1 MTKDLHIPPEKLR
14 SFIAAALQS
23 GGLAGPD
30 AETVAR
36 LMIQADLLGAEGHGI
51 FRLPRYMARL
61 RAGGFNTR
69 PDIKVIAGKGG
80 LALIDGDNAMG
91 HLVMERAARLAVDLA
106 REHGIAWIGTRR
118 SNHAGAAGVYATM
131 VAEQGLAG
139 LYLAVGNANHMAP
152 WGGREMLL
160 STNPIAVAIP
170 ADDHPV
176 LLDMATTVAA
186 YGKVKLAAQRGQT
199 MPEGWM
205 IDVEG
210 NPLTDPTLA
219 GNGSLLPIGG
229 PKGFGLSLVFGLLAG
244 TLNGAAF
251 GRDVIDF
258 NADDQSMTNT
268 GQAILALDL
277 SVLGDPAAL
286 QAAVTEVC
294 DEIRHSPLRPGFDAI
309 RIPGDRSL
317 GGRAERIAAG
327 IPLSPGLL
335 AQLDQVA
342 SDCALSPLPR

>member
-1 MTKDLHIPPEKLR
+1 MTDLRLPPAKLR
-14 SFIAAALQS
+14 TFIAGALAS
-23 GGLAGPD
+23 GGLPKKD

-36 LMIQADLLGAEGHGI
+36 LMVEADLLGAEGHGI

-61 RAGGFNTR
+61 RAGGFNLKPNIHPIR
-69 PDIKVIAGKGG
+69 RLGG
-80 LALIDGDNAMG
+80 LVLLDGDNAMG
-91 HLVMERAARLAVDLA
+91 HLVMERAALLAVELA
-106 REHGIAWIGTRR
+106 RENGIAWVGTRR

-131 VAEQGLAG
+131 VAERGLAG

-152 WGGREMLL
+152 WGGRELLL

-170 ADDHPV
+170 SEGHPV

-186 YGKVKLAAQRGQT
+186 YGKVKLAAQRGQP

-205 IDVEG
+205 IDAKG
-210 NPLTDPTLA
+210 NPLTDPQRAA
-219 GNGSLLPIGG
+219 GGSLLPIGG

-258 NADDQSMTNT
+258 NADDRTETNT

-277 SVLGDPAAL
+277 SVLGDPDSL
-286 QAAVTEVC
+286 RAAVAEVC
-294 DEIRHSPLRPGFDAI
+294 DDIRTSPLRPGFDAI
-309 RIPGDRSL
+309 RLPGDRSL
-317 GGRAERIAAG
+317 GGRAEREANGIA
-327 IPLSPGLL
+327 LSPALL

-342 SDCALSPLPR
+342 ADCRLPPLPR